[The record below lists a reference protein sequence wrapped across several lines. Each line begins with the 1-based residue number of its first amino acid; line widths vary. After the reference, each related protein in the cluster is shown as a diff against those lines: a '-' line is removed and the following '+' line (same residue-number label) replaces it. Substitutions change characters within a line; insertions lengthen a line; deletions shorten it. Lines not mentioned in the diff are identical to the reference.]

1 MKSDDLGM
9 KHYVY
14 TRSINKIPVDGAQF
28 IVHTDK
34 EGKVTTVN
42 GDVHPAA
49 EESLKGN
56 TKAKLQRKQHFQML
70 GNILNLQKVI
80 R

>member
-34 EGKVTTVN
+34 EGKSN
-42 GDVHPAA
+42 YSQWRCPSSCRG
-49 EESLKGN
+49 EFKG
-56 TKAKLQRKQHFQML
+56 
-70 GNILNLQKVI
+70 
-80 R
+80 